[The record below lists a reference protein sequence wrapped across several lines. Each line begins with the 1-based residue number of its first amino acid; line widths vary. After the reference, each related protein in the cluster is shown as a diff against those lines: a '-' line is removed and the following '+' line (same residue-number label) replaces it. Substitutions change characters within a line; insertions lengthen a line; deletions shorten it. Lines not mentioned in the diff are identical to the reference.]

1 MITLLIIMT
10 LLSLLGCGPKKPA
23 GPDEPGDV
31 RLDYI
36 HYSASHGYHAYSNIG
51 YSAERQADGKTR
63 IVVEVGND
71 RDRVFEAEASVMD
84 SLDAIVKK
92 YKMIK
97 YHGHY
102 QPKVD
107 ILDGD
112 SWSFSMR
119 MSDGTE
125 GDCGGYM
132 AYPPKGGAQALGEV
146 ETILSRWLY
155 MEPAEEVALTSFR
168 YELHDAKEGSEV
180 FSARQEKDYVS
191 VYFREMGS
199 REGWNYYCGNPE
211 LLLFLSREIRWAH
224 ACSYIGT
231 GEKLADE
238 DKTRPRWIAIFEYA
252 DGQIFELIDYLDR
265 PETSRYAYENH
276 TYPTITEMELR
287 SGTEQRFKDEISRI
301 GTLTP
306 EEKGRHSKT
315 SYDAQGKA
323 LRTINYDG
331 NGDVLN
337 GHDYRDPNLKF

>member
-71 RDRVFEAEASVMD
+71 RDRVFEAEGSVMD

-132 AYPPKGGAQALGEV
+132 AYPPKAARRRWVKSKPSSPAGS
-146 ETILSRWLY
+146 TWSRRKRWL
-155 MEPAEEVALTSFR
+155 
-168 YELHDAKEGSEV
+168 
-180 FSARQEKDYVS
+180 
-191 VYFREMGS
+191 
-199 REGWNYYCGNPE
+199 
-211 LLLFLSREIRWAH
+211 
-224 ACSYIGT
+224 
-231 GEKLADE
+231 
-238 DKTRPRWIAIFEYA
+238 
-252 DGQIFELIDYLDR
+252 
-265 PETSRYAYENH
+265 
-276 TYPTITEMELR
+276 
-287 SGTEQRFKDEISRI
+287 
-301 GTLTP
+301 
-306 EEKGRHSKT
+306 
-315 SYDAQGKA
+315 
-323 LRTINYDG
+323 
-331 NGDVLN
+331 
-337 GHDYRDPNLKF
+337 